1 MFIKATRVYI
11 KNLLAISLLFII
23 CVNKVIAQDVPL
35 ATTNGVYTYLDQ
47 MSMSYPIQ
55 WQDLVKPV
63 SRRQIANAL
72 HSLQQQSA
80 KLSKA
85 EIAELYFY
93 MQEFG
98 ISNKAQNKNALNNGD
113 TTHFF
118 KKDPQGRWRT
128 FYYKE
133 KNNTIHLDPII
144 GGSIGAYKNEMVV
157 ERNAGVT
164 MWGSIEN
171 KVDYLLSFNDISL
184 NGAGIKN
191 MPSFSAV
198 PKYVNIGA
206 SESVNSKNYNELR
219 ASVSYRFKNGFVSAG
234 QDRFSYGYGQDA
246 QIVLSQNV
254 PAYPYVKLQYQPFK
268 WLQFNYMHAWLQSN
282 IIDSSASY
290 NYGNNTYGGYHQ
302 QYQPKYY
309 ATHSFNFI
317 IKPGVEINLGESI
330 VYTNS
335 LNAAYLI
342 PVMYFKSYDNTSN
355 NQNILAGDNG
365 QLFVGFNIRRWIPK
379 TQLYGQLFIDEIR
392 LSEIFSKQNRNQL
405 GYQLGIKKSGWL
417 PKDHLVMGV
426 EYTRNR
432 PFIYSNINPVLNY
445 THHGQNLGDWMGN
458 NADRFL
464 LYAQYKL
471 MERMYAKISYEK
483 IRKGGPGT
491 TDDQYLKSPQ
501 PAFLFNPLFNQ
512 KNINFEIR
520 YQWLHNVNLQLQ
532 TNFTTIN
539 NPNSSEAIKS
549 NNLQIGM
556 YMGLY

>member
-1 MFIKATRVYI
+1 MCIK
-11 KNLLAISLLFII
+11 KLLVISFLFIV
-23 CVNKVIAQDVPL
+23 CANKIVAQEVPV
-35 ATTNGVYTYLDQ
+35 ATSNGVYTYLDQ
-47 MSMSYPIQ
+47 MALSYPMP
-55 WQDLVKPV
+55 WQDLIKPI

-72 HSLQQQSA
+72 NSLQQQSE
-80 KLSKA
+80 KLSKK
-85 EIAELYFY
+85 ENTELQFY
-93 MQEFG
+93 IQEFVS
-98 ISNKAQNKNALNNGD
+98 SNNSD
-113 TTHFF
+113 TTSFF

-133 KNNTIHLDPII
+133 KSNTIHLDPII

-191 MPSFSAV
+191 MPSFSSA

-219 ASVSYRFKNGFVSAG
+219 ASVAYRFKNGFVSAG

-246 QIVLSQNV
+246 QIVLSQNA
-254 PAYPYVKLQYQPFK
+254 PTYPYVKLQYQPFK

-302 QYQPKYY
+302 QYQLKYY

-342 PVMYFKSYDNTSN
+342 PVMYFKSFDNTSN

-379 TQLYGQLFIDEIR
+379 TQLYGQLFVDEIR

-417 PKDHLVMGV
+417 PKDNLVMGI

-432 PFIYSNINPVLNY
+432 PFVYSN
-445 THHGQNLGDWMGN
+445 T
-458 NADRFL
+458 
-464 LYAQYKL
+464 
-471 MERMYAKISYEK
+471 
-483 IRKGGPGT
+483 
-491 TDDQYLKSPQ
+491 
-501 PAFLFNPLFNQ
+501 
-512 KNINFEIR
+512 
-520 YQWLHNVNLQLQ
+520 
-532 TNFTTIN
+532 
-539 NPNSSEAIKS
+539 
-549 NNLQIGM
+549 
-556 YMGLY
+556 